1 MNEHKPKP
9 GRAKFELREPAKPL
23 AEPEI
28 RQLPLDHPMAAILE
42 PALKAQTAPPPPTTT
57 HHLLPPPTNLPTA
70 PTRDFARVA
79 NSINRDAL
87 PAGLFRGTSKKT
99 YDALYQRT
107 RGAIHPTRQLKAKH
121 GELREWAKVSHNTLR
136 EHLRH
141 LEAVGLLVRKWELG
155 DNDGAVY
162 EVFIP
167 EEIRTPSHLLP
178 PPTTPSTSDQN
189 LVGPSNQNLV
199 VGGGGQAVDSKEHSG
214 ESKTLIK
221 TRDQSDD
228 EPAAQLATNFAR
240 AERELTGK
248 NLARGDQWQEL
259 SEVLIAELKIAAART
274 TVSNVPAF
282 LAEHLRRR
290 LWKLDKKQAREQG
303 RELPDD
309 VPSLAQAAPSDCP
322 NCRGTGWW
330 YPNGPDKGVAKCK
343 HLVPSEGSRD
353 T

>member
-9 GRAKFELREPAKPL
+9 GKAKFELREPAKPL

-28 RQLPLDHPMAAILE
+28 RQLPPNHPMAAILE
-42 PALKAQTAPPPPTTT
+42 PALKAQATSPPPTTSPY
-57 HHLLPPPTNLPTA
+57 HLPLPPPTKLSAA

-107 RGAIHPTRQLKAKH
+107 RGAILPTRQLKARH

-155 DNDGAVY
+155 DNDGVIY

-167 EEIRTPSHLLP
+167 EEISTSYHLLP
-178 PPTTPSTSDQN
+178 PPTTSDQN

-199 VGGGGQAVDSKEHSG
+199 VGGGGQVADSKEQS
-214 ESKTLIK
+214 EEPKTFIK
-221 TRDQSDD
+221 TIDQSDD
-228 EPAAQLATNFAR
+228 EPAARIFEKLR
-240 AERELTGK
+240 SIESEITGK
-248 NLARGDQWQEL
+248 SSIDPTKWLEVV
-259 SEVLIAELKIAAART
+259 EVLAAELRIAAART
-274 TVSNVPAF
+274 TVSSAPAF

-290 LWKLDKKQAREQG
+290 LWKIDKRQAEREG
-303 RELPDD
+303 RELPDQPIKQS
-309 VPSLAQAAPSDCP
+309 VSVNASDCP
-322 NCRGTGWW
+322 DCRGSGWW
-330 YPNGPDKGVAKCK
+330 YPEGQEKGVAKCS
-343 HLVPSEGSRD
+343 HVRLATG
-353 T
+353 